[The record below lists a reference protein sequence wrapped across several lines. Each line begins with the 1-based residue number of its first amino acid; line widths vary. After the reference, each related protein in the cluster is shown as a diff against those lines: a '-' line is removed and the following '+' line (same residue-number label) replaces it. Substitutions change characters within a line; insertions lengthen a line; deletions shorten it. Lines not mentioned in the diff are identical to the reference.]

1 MSALL
6 GIDLGTSAVKLLLR
20 HGDGRIEKARAGYE
34 SISPEGWLGAL
45 KKACEQLDL
54 RHVDAVGLS
63 SQVGTFIIEEKY
75 VVGWNEPAGIDE
87 LTELKARYPRELFLR
102 EIGMAHPDMV
112 SYPIPRIMYF
122 SKAFPGAKRIC
133 MPKELLLR
141 ELTGNYVSDM
151 YSWRGLADLEN
162 CRYSPLFMDL
172 LSCTVE
178 GLELPPLVKPDTIAG
193 TVTHEAAAVFGM
205 PEGAPVYAGCNDFF
219 AALLGCGIRR
229 EGDMFDITGTSE
241 HLGGIAPEILDE
253 PTLISGRYFN
263 GFVRYGVTASSGA
276 SLNFGG
282 RLHERPVGITDSEIS
297 SSPVFLPY
305 VNGERCP
312 VCDPM
317 ARGVMFGI
325 GKDCSPRQL
334 AYAVIEG
341 VAFNLR
347 QIKESLCMP
356 DTNIIVCGGSALD
369 RELNQLKAD
378 ILGQRLLASDE
389 PDASALGAAFIAGIG
404 CGEFSGINGIPA
416 PRIAAEYV
424 PSNNHDRTER
434 YELFRRL
441 YPAVKDLFNT
451 PGRMIK

>member
-229 EGDMFDITGTSE
+229 EGDFCTVVSAG
-241 HLGGIAPEILDE
+241 
-253 PTLISGRYFN
+253 
-263 GFVRYGVTASSGA
+263 SGA
-276 SLNFGG
+276 GSPPI
-282 RLHERPVGITDSEIS
+282 RLGSRGEI
-297 SSPVFLPY
+297 
-305 VNGERCP
+305 
-312 VCDPM
+312 
-317 ARGVMFGI
+317 
-325 GKDCSPRQL
+325 
-334 AYAVIEG
+334 AV
-341 VAFNLR
+341 VDVLT
-347 QIKESLCMP
+347 K
-356 DTNIIVCGGSALD
+356 
-369 RELNQLKAD
+369 K
-378 ILGQRLLASDE
+378 
-389 PDASALGAAFIAGIG
+389 
-404 CGEFSGINGIPA
+404 
-416 PRIAAEYV
+416 
-424 PSNNHDRTER
+424 
-434 YELFRRL
+434 
-441 YPAVKDLFNT
+441 
-451 PGRMIK
+451 